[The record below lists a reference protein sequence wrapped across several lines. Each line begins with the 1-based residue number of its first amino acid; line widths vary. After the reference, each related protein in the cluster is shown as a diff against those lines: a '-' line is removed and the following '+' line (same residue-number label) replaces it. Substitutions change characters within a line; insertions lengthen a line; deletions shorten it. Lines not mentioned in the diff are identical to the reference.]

1 MRTMLLATFVSVL
14 LVACG
19 GGKPP
24 ACSVT
29 AKEARPQVA
38 IVWHVEHGSM
48 DDDPPRPKVKL
59 EVGAEKVDIGE
70 LAGVCKL
77 VEVGAQLADPVY
89 GSKVT
94 ELGCIHGGKSTNATV
109 FLDGPGKLSIR
120 TWERK
125 EGSDALEKV
134 VEVKV
139 LEVPTCAVFT
149 SEVAQQGAL

>member
-1 MRTMLLATFVSVL
+1 MRALILVTFASL
-14 LVACG
+14 TACG

-59 EVGAEKVDIGE
+59 EVGAETVDIGE

-77 VEVGAQLADPVY
+77 TEVGAQLPDPVY

-94 ELGCIHGGKSTNATV
+94 ELGCTHAGGSSNATV
-109 FLDGPGKLSIR
+109 FIDGPGKLTVR
-120 TWERK
+120 KWQKK

-134 VEVKV
+134 VEVKT

-149 SEVAQQGAL
+149 SDVAQQGGL